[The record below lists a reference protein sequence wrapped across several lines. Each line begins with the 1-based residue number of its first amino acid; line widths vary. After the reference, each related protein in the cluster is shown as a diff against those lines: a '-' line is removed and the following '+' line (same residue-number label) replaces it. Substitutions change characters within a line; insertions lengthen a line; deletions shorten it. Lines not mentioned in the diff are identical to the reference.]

1 MRVISY
7 GEPSMFGNPNEL
19 FQCGRK
25 KRNYCD
31 CDDCDNYCEYDV
43 FCNSDC
49 PSDYGPGCPNY
60 ECDDDCYY
68 LG

>member
-19 FQCGRK
+19 FLCGR

-31 CDDCDNYCEYDV
+31 CDDCDDNCEYDF

-49 PSDYGPGCPNY
+49 PSDDPYCSDY
-60 ECDDDCYY
+60 DCDDDCYY

>member
-25 KRNYCD
+25 RNYCD
-31 CDDCDNYCEYDV
+31 CDDCDDNCEYDF

-49 PSDYGPGCPNY
+49 PSDNPYCSDY
-60 ECDDDCYY
+60 DCDDDCYY